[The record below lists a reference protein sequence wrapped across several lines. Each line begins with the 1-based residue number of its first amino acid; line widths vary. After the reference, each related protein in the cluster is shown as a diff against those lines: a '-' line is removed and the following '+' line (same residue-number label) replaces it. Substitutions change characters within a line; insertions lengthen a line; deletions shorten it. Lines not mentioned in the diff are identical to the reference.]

1 MINWGILGTGIIA
14 RVFATSMKDSTGS
27 CLKVVA
33 SRSIEKSQKFAERYN
48 CEALEGYKNLLADK
62 EVDAIYIATPHN
74 SHFELALDS
83 LNAKKSVLCEKP
95 ITINSTE
102 AMVLIEAARNNR
114 VMLMEAFMYRAHPQ
128 THKIHELV
136 EKEFKKESLTIEA
149 SFGFTAE
156 VPDEHRLVNPELGGG
171 SIMDIG
177 CYPMSMSRMVVGA
190 KNGKPFSNP
199 ISIEAKGEL
208 SSKGV
213 DLNSSAELSFA
224 DGSKALISCAI
235 NKPLQNAVHIFNE
248 QKSIF
253 ISEPWQCG
261 EQNDRKSKIIF
272 KKKGEEDQDI
282 NFDEDKGVFTYE
294 IEHFVNLLNQKEKQS
309 KKISHADSHGNMIWL
324 DAWRKSIGVYY
335 SADNP
340 ENRKSSL
347 LGESALK
354 DRKPIS
360 SASLN
365 GLNKEISRVVFGCD
379 NQSGSDHAFAM
390 FDHFFSL
397 GGNAFDTAYIYN
409 NGKSDDYLGRWMNH
423 RGLRD
428 EVVVLGKGAH
438 TPHCYPNLIR
448 PQLEESLDRL
458 QTDHLDIYC
467 LHRDN
472 LEVPVSEFIDA
483 LNELKEE
490 GLIRIFGASNWSLPR
505 FSESFSYAQ
514 KINKEGFSVL
524 SNNFSLARMLEPV
537 WPGCESCSEEKFK
550 EFLKEKQVAIFPWS
564 SQARGFFLQN
574 KEFEGSSHIANPN
587 QEEQNR
593 VWSNSEN
600 LERKNRCFALAKEK
614 GVEPIELALA
624 FVLNQDFPSFPLIGP
639 RNFFETKSS
648 LIALSV
654 SLNEDEKNWLD
665 LENNKSLI

>member
-1 MINWGILGTGIIA
+1 MINWGIFGTGMIA
-14 RVFATSMKDSTGS
+14 RALAVSIRDSEGS
-27 CLKVVA
+27 NLKAVA
-33 SRSIEKSQKFAERYN
+33 SRSIEKAERFAEKYN
-48 CEALEGYKNLLADK
+48 CLAIEGYETLLNIDAL
-62 EVDAIYIATPHN
+62 DAIYVATPHD
-74 SHFELALDS
+74 SHFDLALAS
-83 LNAKKSVLCEKP
+83 VEAKKSVLCEKP
-95 ITINSTE
+95 MTINSTE
-102 AMVLIEAARNNR
+102 AMVLIDAARSHR
-114 VMLMEAFMYRAHPQ
+114 VLLMEAFMYRTHPQ
-128 THKIHELV
+128 TDKIRELV
-136 EKEFKKESLTIEA
+136 ETEFNEKPLTVEA
-149 SFGFTAE
+149 SFGFSAE
-156 VPDEHRLVNPELGGG
+156 VPKEHRLVNPELGGG

-190 KNGKPFSNP
+190 QLGKPFANP
-199 ISIEAKGEL
+199 INIEAKGEL
-208 SSKGV
+208 SSRNI
-213 DLNSSAELSFA
+213 DLNAEAELEFVN
-224 DGSKALISCAI
+224 GSKALISSAI
-235 NKPLQNAVHIFNE
+235 NKTMENSVLIFDE
-248 QKSIF
+248 EKSLF

-261 EQNDRKSKIIF
+261 EQNNRQSNIIF
-272 KKKGEEDQDI
+272 KKEGKEDLVI
-282 NFDEDKGVFTYE
+282 EFKETKGVFTHE
-294 IEHFVNLLNQKEKQS
+294 IDHFVDLLNKKETQS

-458 QTDHLDIYC
+458 KTDHLDIYC